1 MNKPRILYVED
12 EVFLAKIV
20 KEGLEGRGY
29 DVHLVT
35 EGDAVL
41 DAFHEYLPDICV
53 FDVMLPQK
61 DGFEIAELIRQAD
74 RQTPILF
81 VTAKTETEDVVK
93 GFKAGGNDYI
103 RKPFSMEELV
113 VRLENLLQ
121 LVQQNPAKPSPNAQI
136 TLGQFTFSPTKL
148 ELAHPT
154 KKTIQLSYRE
164 VQILNLLCEHINQV
178 LERKKLLLE
187 VWGDDSFFN
196 SRNLDVYIR
205 KLRSYLAADEQVSI
219 LTLKGVGYR
228 FCVED

>member
-1 MNKPRILYVED
+1 MSKPKILYVED

-29 DVHLVT
+29 EVHLVT
-35 EGDAVL
+35 EGGSVL
-41 DAFHEYLPDICV
+41 ATFEEYQPDICV

-61 DGFEIAELIRQAD
+61 DGFEIAELIRQVD
-74 RQTPILF
+74 QQIPILF

-121 LVQQNPAKPSPNAQI
+121 LFRQSPAKTAQQDVI
-136 TLGQFTFSPTKL
+136 TLGRFTFSPTKL
-148 ELAHPT
+148 ELVHPEQT
-154 KKTIQLSYRE
+154 AIQLSYRE
-164 VQILNLLCEHINQV
+164 VQILNLLCAHANQV

-205 KLRSYLAADEQVSI
+205 KLRSYLAADDQVSI

-228 FCVED
+228 FCVE